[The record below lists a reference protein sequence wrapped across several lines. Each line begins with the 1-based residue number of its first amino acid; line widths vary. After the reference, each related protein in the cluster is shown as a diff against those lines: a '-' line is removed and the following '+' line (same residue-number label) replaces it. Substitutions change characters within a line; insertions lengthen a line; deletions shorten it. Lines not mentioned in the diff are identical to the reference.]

1 MNIMINDSYKI
12 SDVFF
17 ATRNV
22 ATFTKIAVEVQNTT
36 GKFLLDVFVKVCPAI
51 LKWPTGVFQH
61 PEILI

>member
-1 MNIMINDSYKI
+1 MF
-12 SDVFF
+12 FF